1 MPRLLQLVLSLLDP
15 RGRCNRKG
23 LLIIASAMLGVELSL
38 LGAFWAFDLS
48 LVGAPASALK
58 LLFCWLAI
66 TACSKR
72 LHDLG
77 RSAWNLAWALP
88 VTIFWTLAIALA
100 FAFGLGIESLMPRS
114 PWYPLAIGASML
126 PVVSAT
132 LWLHL
137 ARGNPGPNRFGPEPD
152 GVGFSGPLTRRLAD
166 SSVATAQATQ
176 AA

>member
-1 MPRLLQLVLSLLDP
+1 MPRLLLLAMSLLDP

-23 LLIIASAMLGVELSL
+23 LLIIASAMLGVELIL
-38 LGAFWAFDLS
+38 LGAFWGFSLS
-48 LVGAPASALK
+48 LTGPAASALK

-88 VTIFWTLAIALA
+88 VTIFWTLATALA
-100 FAFGLGIESLMPRS
+100 FAFGLGLESLMPRS

-126 PVVSAT
+126 PVVAAT

-137 ARGNPGPNRFGPEPD
+137 ARGNPGSNRFGPEPE
-152 GVGFSGPLTRRLAD
+152 GLGFSGPMPRRPAD
-166 SSVATAQATQ
+166 ASTAAPAPQ

>member
-1 MPRLLQLVLSLLDP
+1 MRQALQLGIQLLDP

-23 LLIIASAMLGVELSL
+23 LLIIASAMLGVELIL
-38 LGAFWAFDLS
+38 LGAFWVFSLS
-48 LVGAPASALK
+48 LTGPAASALK

-88 VTIFWTLAIALA
+88 VTIFWTLAIVLA
-100 FAFGLGIESLMPRS
+100 FAFGLGLQSLMPNS
-114 PWYPLAIGASML
+114 PWYPLAIGASMM
-126 PVVSAT
+126 PVVAAT

-137 ARGNPGPNRFGPEPD
+137 APGNPGSNRFGPEPE
-152 GVGFSGPLTRRLAD
+152 GLGFSGPMFRH
-166 SSVATAQATQ
+166 TAGP
-176 AA
+176 AAAPPEPQTA

>member
-1 MPRLLQLVLSLLDP
+1 MLRPLQLVLSLLDP

-23 LLIIASAMLGVELSL
+23 LLIIASAMLGVELIL
-38 LGAFWAFDLS
+38 LGAFLAFNLS
-48 LVGAPASALK
+48 LVGPAASGLK

-77 RSAWNLAWALP
+77 RSAWNLVWALP

-100 FAFGLGIESLMPRS
+100 FAFGLGMESLMPRS

-126 PVVSAT
+126 PVVAAT

-137 ARGNPGPNRFGPEPD
+137 ARGKPGANRYGPEPE
-152 GVGFSGPLTRRLAD
+152 GLGFSGPMPRRPAD
-166 SSVATAQATQ
+166 AATAVPAPQ